1 MSDVRCVAGVDLL
14 ADYLEG
20 LLSPAVRTSIE
31 RHVLSCERCQ
41 SFVASYQ
48 AAPAILRRAT
58 DVVLP
63 DELRAR
69 LSEWMKMVQSASPT
83 PPEAG

>member
-1 MSDVRCVAGVDLL
+1 MTDVRCVSGVDLL

-20 LLSPAVRTSIE
+20 LLEPEVRASIE
-31 RHVLSCERCQ
+31 QHVLACERCQ
-41 SFVASYQ
+41 AFVASYH
-48 AAPAILRRAT
+48 AAPAILRDAT

-69 LSEWMKMVQSASPT
+69 LIDWMKTQGGG
-83 PPEAG
+83 E

>member
-1 MSDVRCVAGVDLL
+1 MNDVICASGVNLL

-20 LLSPAVRTSIE
+20 LLPLDVRASIE

-41 SFVASYQ
+41 AFIASYQ
-48 AAPAILRRAT
+48 ATPDILRAAT

-63 DELRAR
+63 EDLRRSLEDWVRSR
-69 LSEWMKMVQSASPT
+69 LT
-83 PPEAG
+83 